1 MGAPTAVNR
10 TAPSTAVGSMDLWI
24 GLGTL
29 GSVGIAVLGTSIGA
43 IPRPGPDRFWF
54 HVTGGGNTWAH
65 LGFYASVALLL
76 AAWVGVGLEARQG
89 GLSVL
94 RCWVI
99 LAFWGLPL
107 FLGPPVFS
115 RDIYSY
121 IAQGLLAHHG
131 LNPYHVAPSALGRGP
146 LLASIASV
154 WRNTASPYGPLFV
167 MVSRA
172 AVSVSGGSLVAQV
185 LVFRA
190 AELVGV
196 AAIMVSLPRLSRRL
210 GTDPGLALWLGALS
224 PLALFSFIASGHND
238 ALMVGL
244 LVAGVT
250 LADGG
255 PPGRRG
261 RPLRAGCPDQ
271 AAGRGGHRVPGG
283 RPVPAATGAGRWR
296 VVLKAVVVPCVVVVG
311 GTLVAG
317 YGWTWLGPTALHV
330 PTELRVLATPAVS
343 LGVFFHAI
351 AHAIG
356 VPVSTSVVVSATQV
370 VCGLLVV
377 AGTLWL
383 LCNAHRLDVVRA
395 IGLALVLFVVGSPTL
410 WPWYLTWGFTLL
422 AATTA
427 QRSRVLAAVAGLAML
442 VVGAGGSPML
452 NGLAYVVTAPLLL
465 AGCAWLFWDR
475 HWQRVVRPCRLRLRR
490 RTAPPT

>member
-1 MGAPTAVNR
+1 MKQA
-10 TAPSTAVGSMDLWI
+10 APSTATGALNLWT
-24 GLGTL
+24 GVGTL
-29 GSVGIAVLGTSIGA
+29 GSIGIAVLGSSIGA
-43 IPRPGPDRFWF
+43 IPRPGADLFWF
-54 HVTGGGNTWAH
+54 HVTGGGYWAAH
-65 LGFYASVALLL
+65 VFFYISVALLL
-76 AAWVGVGLEARQG
+76 GAWVGVGLEARRG
-89 GLSVL
+89 LLSVG
-94 RCWVI
+94 RAWVV
-99 LAFWGLPL
+99 LALWGLPL

-131 LNPYHVAPSALGRGP
+131 LNPYHVAPSALGQGP
-146 LLASIASV
+146 LLSSIASV

-172 AVSVSGGSLVAQV
+172 TVTVSGGSLVSQI
-185 LVFRA
+185 LWFRVT
-190 AELVGV
+190 ELIGV

-250 LADGG
+250 LAVE
-255 PPGRRG
+255 GRFSVG
-261 RPLRAGCPDQ
+261 IALCAV
-271 AAGRGGHRVPGG
+271 AALIK
-283 RPVPAATGAGRWR
+283 VPAAVAIVFLAVVQFRAVAGTERWR
-296 VVLKAVVVPCVVVVG
+296 VVLKAVLITCVVLVG

-317 YGWTWLGPTALHV
+317 YGFTWLGPTALHV

-351 AHAIG
+351 VHGIG
-356 VPVSTSVVVSATQV
+356 VPVSQSAVVTATQF
-370 VCGLLVV
+370 VCGFVVV
-377 AGTLWL
+377 AGVVWL
-383 LCNAHRLDVVRA
+383 LWNVHRLDVVRA

-410 WPWYLTWGFTLL
+410 WPWYLTWGITLL
-422 AATTA
+422 AATTL
-427 QRSRVLAAVAGLAML
+427 QRSRVLAAVAALAML

-452 NGLAYVVTAPLLL
+452 NGIDYVVTAPLLL
-465 AGCAWLFWDR
+465 AGCAWFLWDR
-475 HWQRVVRPCRLRLRR
+475 HWQTVVMGHD
-490 RTAPPT
+490 A

>member
-1 MGAPTAVNR
+1 V
-10 TAPSTAVGSMDLWI
+10 
-24 GLGTL
+24 
-29 GSVGIAVLGTSIGA
+29 
-43 IPRPGPDRFWF
+43 
-54 HVTGGGNTWAH
+54 
-65 LGFYASVALLL
+65 LL
-76 AAWVGVGLEARQG
+76 AL
-89 GLSVL
+89 
-94 RCWVI
+94 
-99 LAFWGLPL
+99 WGLPL

-131 LNPYHVAPSALGRGP
+131 LNPYHVAPSALGHGP
-146 LLASIASV
+146 LLSSISSV

-172 AVSVSGGSLVAQV
+172 TVTVSGGSLLSQI
-185 LVFRA
+185 LSFRA
-190 AELVGV
+190 TELIGV

-250 LADGG
+250 LAVE
-255 PPGRRG
+255 GRFSVG
-261 RPLRAGCPDQ
+261 IALC
-271 AAGRGGHRVPGG
+271 AAAALIK
-283 RPVPAATGAGRWR
+283 VPAAVAIVFLAVVQFRAVAGTERWR
-296 VVLKAVVVPCVVVVG
+296 VVLKAVLIPCVVIVG

-317 YGWTWLGPTALHV
+317 YGFTWLGPTALHV

-351 AHAIG
+351 VHGIG
-356 VPVSTSVVVSATQV
+356 VPVSQSAVVTATQF
-370 VCGLLVV
+370 VCGFLVV
-377 AGTLWL
+377 AGVVWL
-383 LCNAHRLDVVRA
+383 LWNVHRLDVVRA

-410 WPWYLTWGFTLL
+410 WPWYLTWGITLL

-427 QRSRVLAAVAGLAML
+427 QRSRVLAAVAALAML
-442 VVGAGGSPML
+442 VVGAGGTPML
-452 NGLAYVVTAPLLL
+452 NGIDYVVTAPLLL
-465 AGCAWLFWDR
+465 AGCVWFLWDR
-475 HWQRVVRPCRLRLRR
+475 HWQTVVMGHD
-490 RTAPPT
+490 A

>member
-1 MGAPTAVNR
+1 MN
-10 TAPSTAVGSMDLWI
+10 LWT

-43 IPRPGPDRFWF
+43 IPRPGPDRFWVHLSGVGSTPA
-54 HVTGGGNTWAH
+54 HV
-65 LGFYASVALLL
+65 GFYASVTLLL
-76 AAWVGVGLEARQG
+76 GAWVGVGLEARQG
-89 GLSVL
+89 RLSVA

-99 LAFWGLPL
+99 LALWGLPL

-115 RDIYSY
+115 RDLYSY

-131 LNPYHVAPSALGRGP
+131 LNPYHVAPSALGSGP
-146 LLASIASV
+146 LLSSIASV
-154 WRNTASPYGPLFV
+154 WRDTASPYGPLFV

-172 AVSVSGGSLVAQV
+172 TVSLSGGSLVAQV

-190 AELVGV
+190 AELLGV
-196 AAIMVSLPRLSRRL
+196 AAVMVSLPRLSRRL
-210 GTDPGLALWLGALS
+210 STDPGLALWLGALS
-224 PLALFSFIASGHND
+224 PLALLSFIASGHND

-250 LADGG
+250 LATE
-255 PPGRRG
+255 GRLAVG
-261 RPLRAGCPDQ
+261 VALCAL
-271 AAGRGGHRVPGG
+271 AALIKL
-283 RPVPAATGAGRWR
+283 PAAVAIVFLAVVQFRAASGAGRWR
-296 VVLKAVVVPCVVVVG
+296 VVLKAVLVPCVVVVG

-330 PTELRVLATPAVS
+330 PTELRVLATPSVS

-351 AHAIG
+351 AHDVGI
-356 VPVSTSVVVSATQV
+356 PVSRSVVVSGTQL

-383 LCNAHRLDVVRA
+383 VWNAHRLDVVRS
-395 IGLALVLFVVGSPTL
+395 IGLALVLIVVGSPTL
-410 WPWYLTWGFTLL
+410 WPWYLTWGVTLL

-427 QRSRVLAAVAGLAML
+427 QRSKVLAAVAGLAML
-442 VVGAGGSPML
+442 VVGAGGAPML

-475 HWQRVVRPCRLRLRR
+475 HWQTVVMGRD
-490 RTAPPT
+490 A

>member
-1 MGAPTAVNR
+1 VGAPAAVNR
-10 TAPSTAVGSMDLWI
+10 AAPSTAVRSMNLWT

-29 GSVGIAVLGTSIGA
+29 GSVGIAVFGTSIGA
-43 IPRPGPDRFWF
+43 IPRLGSDRFWF
-54 HVTGGGNTWAH
+54 HVTGGGNTSAH
-65 LGFYASVALLL
+65 LGFYVSVALLVG
-76 AAWVGVGLEARQG
+76 AWVGVGLEARQG
-89 GLSVL
+89 RLSVP
-94 RCWVI
+94 RCWAI
-99 LAFWGLPL
+99 LALWGLPL
-107 FLGPPVFS
+107 FLGPPIFS

-131 LNPYHVAPSALGRGP
+131 LDPYHVAPSALGPGP

-154 WRNTASPYGPLFV
+154 WRDTASPYGPLFV

-172 AVSVSGGSLVAQV
+172 AASVSGGSLVAQI

-190 AELVGV
+190 AELLGV
-196 AAIMVSLPRLSRRL
+196 AAIMLSLPRLSRRL

-250 LADGG
+250 LATE
-255 PPGRRG
+255 GRLAVG
-261 RPLRAGCPDQ
+261 VALCALAALIKLPAAVAIVFLAVVQLQ
-271 AAGRGGHRVPGG
+271 AAS
-283 RPVPAATGAGRWR
+283 AAGRWR
-296 VVLKAVVVPCVVVVG
+296 VVLKAVLVPVVVVVG

-351 AHAIG
+351 AHGIG
-356 VPVSTSVVVSATQV
+356 VPVSQSVVVSATQL

-383 LCNAHRLDVVRA
+383 VWNAHRLDVVRA
-395 IGLALVLFVVGSPTL
+395 IGLALVLIVVGSPTL
-410 WPWYLTWGFTLL
+410 WPWYLTWGVTLL

-465 AGCAWLFWDR
+465 AGCAWLLWDR
-475 HWQRVVRPCRLRLRR
+475 HWQTVVVGHD
-490 RTAPPT
+490 A

>member
-1 MGAPTAVNR
+1 VGAPATVNR
-10 TAPSTAVGSMDLWI
+10 AAPTTAVGSMNLWI

-29 GSVGIAVLGTSIGA
+29 GSIGIAVLGTSIGA
-43 IPRPGPDRFWF
+43 IPRPNPDQFWF
-54 HVTGGGNTWAH
+54 HVTGGGNTSAH
-65 LGFYASVALLL
+65 LGFYVSVALLVGS
-76 AAWVGVGLEARQG
+76 WVGVGLQARHG
-89 GLSVL
+89 RLSVL

-99 LAFWGLPL
+99 LALWGLPL
-107 FLGPPVFS
+107 FVGPPVFS
-115 RDIYSY
+115 RDLYSY

-131 LNPYHVAPSALGRGP
+131 LNPYHVAPSALGQGP
-146 LLASIASV
+146 LLSSIASV

-167 MVSRA
+167 MVSRG
-172 AVSVSGGSLVAQV
+172 AVIVSGGSLVSQI

-190 AELVGV
+190 VELLGV

-250 LADGG
+250 LATE
-255 PPGRRG
+255 GRLAVG
-261 RPLRAGCPDQ
+261 VALCALAALIKLPAALAIVFLVVVQFQ
-271 AAGRGGHRVPGG
+271 AASD
-283 RPVPAATGAGRWR
+283 AARWR
-296 VVLKAVVVPCVVVVG
+296 VLLKGVAVPCVVLVA

-317 YGWTWLGPTALHV
+317 YGWTWLGPTALRV
-330 PTELRVLATPAVS
+330 PAELHVLATPAVS

-351 AHAIG
+351 AHDLG
-356 VPVSTSVVVSATQV
+356 VPVSTGVVVSAAQW
-370 VCGLLVV
+370 VCAVLAV

-383 LCNAHRLDVVRA
+383 VWNAHRMDVVRA
-395 IGLALVLFVVGSPTL
+395 IGLALVLVVLGSPTV
-410 WPWYLTWGFTLL
+410 WPWYLTWGLTLL

-442 VVGAGGSPML
+442 VVGAGGSPEL
-452 NGLAYVVTAPLLL
+452 NGLAYVLTAPLLL

-475 HWQRVVRPCRLRLRR
+475 HWQTVVMGH
-490 RTAPPT
+490 AA

>member
-1 MGAPTAVNR
+1 MGAPATVNQVA
-10 TAPSTAVGSMDLWI
+10 APATAVGSMNRWMNAWI

-29 GSVGIAVLGTSIGA
+29 GSIGIAVLGTSIGA
-43 IPRPGPDRFWF
+43 IPRPSPDEFWF
-54 HVTGGGNTWAH
+54 HVSGGGYTVAH
-65 LGFYASVALLL
+65 LGFYVSVALLVG
-76 AAWVGVGLEARQG
+76 AWVGVGLEARRRH
-89 GLSVL
+89 LSEI

-99 LAFWGLPL
+99 LALWGLPL

-115 RDIYSY
+115 RDLYSY

-146 LLASIASV
+146 LLDSIATV
-154 WRNTASPYGPLFV
+154 WRDTASPYGPFFV

-172 AVSVSGGSLVAQV
+172 AVTVSGGSLVTQI

-190 AELVGV
+190 AELLGV
-196 AAIMVSLPRLSRRL
+196 AAIMIFLPRLARRL

-244 LVAGVT
+244 LVAGVA
-250 LADGG
+250 LAME
-255 PPGRRG
+255 GRLG
-261 RPLRAGCPDQ
+261 VGVALCALAALIKLPAALAIVFLAVVQYQ
-271 AAGRGGHRVPGG
+271 AASGSE
-283 RPVPAATGAGRWR
+283 RWR
-296 VVLKAVVVPCVVVVG
+296 VLFKAVLVPCVVVVA
-311 GTLVAG
+311 GTLLAG
-317 YGWTWLGPTALHV
+317 YGWTWLGPAALRV
-330 PTELRVLATPAVS
+330 PAELHVLATPAVS

-351 AHAIG
+351 AHGLGI
-356 VPVSTSVVVSATQV
+356 PVSSGVVVSAAQV
-370 VCGLLVV
+370 VCALLAA

-383 LCNAHRLDVVRA
+383 LWNARRLDVVRA
-395 IGLALVLFVVGSPTL
+395 MGLALVLVVVGSPTL
-410 WPWYLTWGFTLL
+410 WPWYLTWGITLL

-427 QRSRVLAAVAGLAML
+427 QRSKFLATVAGLVML

-465 AGCAWLFWDR
+465 AGCAWFFWDR
-475 HWQRVVRPCRLRLRR
+475 HWQTVVLGH
-490 RTAPPT
+490 AA

>member
-1 MGAPTAVNR
+1 MGTPATMKQA
-10 TAPSTAVGSMDLWI
+10 APSTATGAINLWT
-24 GLGTL
+24 GVGTL
-29 GSVGIAVLGTSIGA
+29 GSIGIAVLGSSIGA
-43 IPRPGPDRFWF
+43 VPRPGADLFWF
-54 HVTGGGNTWAH
+54 HVTGGGYWPAH
-65 LGFYASVALLL
+65 VFFYLAVALLL
-76 AAWVGVGLEARQG
+76 GAWVGLGLEARRG
-89 GLSVL
+89 ALSVG
-94 RCWVI
+94 RAWVV
-99 LAFWGLPL
+99 LALWGLPL

-131 LNPYHVAPSALGRGP
+131 LNPYHVAPSALGQGP
-146 LLASIASV
+146 LLSSIASV

-172 AVSVSGGSLVAQV
+172 TVTVSGGSVVSQILW
-185 LVFRA
+185 FRA
-190 AELVGV
+190 TELIGV

-250 LADGG
+250 LAVEDRFSVGIA
-255 PPGRRG
+255 
-261 RPLRAGCPDQ
+261 LCAV
-271 AAGRGGHRVPGG
+271 AALIKG
-283 RPVPAATGAGRWR
+283 PAAVAIVFLAVVQFRAVAGPERWR
-296 VVLKAVVVPCVVVVG
+296 VVLKAVLIPCVVVVG

-317 YGWTWLGPTALHV
+317 YGFTWLGPTALHV
-330 PTELRVLATPAVS
+330 PTEVRVLATPAVS

-351 AHAIG
+351 VHGIG
-356 VPVSTSVVVSATQV
+356 VPVSQRAVVTATQF
-370 VCGLLVV
+370 VCGFLVV
-377 AGTLWL
+377 AGVVWL
-383 LCNAHRLDVVRA
+383 LWNVHRLDVVRA

-410 WPWYLTWGFTLL
+410 WPWYLTWGITLL

-427 QRSRVLAAVAGLAML
+427 QRSRVLAAVAALAML

-452 NGLAYVVTAPLLL
+452 NGIDYVVTAPLLL
-465 AGCAWLFWDR
+465 AGCVWFLWDR
-475 HWQRVVRPCRLRLRR
+475 HWQTVVMSHRS
-490 RTAPPT
+490 

>member
-1 MGAPTAVNR
+1 MKQA
-10 TAPSTAVGSMDLWI
+10 APSTATGAINLWT
-24 GLGTL
+24 GVGTL
-29 GSVGIAVLGTSIGA
+29 GSIGIAVLGSSIGA
-43 IPRPGPDRFWF
+43 IPRPGADLFWF
-54 HVTGGGNTWAH
+54 HVTGGGYWPAH
-65 LGFYASVALLL
+65 VFFYIAVALLL
-76 AAWVGVGLEARQG
+76 GAWVGVGLEARRG
-89 GLSVL
+89 VLSVG
-94 RCWVI
+94 RAWVL
-99 LAFWGLPL
+99 LALWGLPL

-131 LNPYHVAPSALGRGP
+131 LNPYHVAPSALGHGP
-146 LLASIASV
+146 LLSSISSV

-172 AVSVSGGSLVAQV
+172 TVTVSGGSLLSQI
-185 LVFRA
+185 LSFRA
-190 AELVGV
+190 TELIGV

-250 LADGG
+250 LAVE
-255 PPGRRG
+255 GRFSVG
-261 RPLRAGCPDQ
+261 IALC
-271 AAGRGGHRVPGG
+271 AAAALIK
-283 RPVPAATGAGRWR
+283 VPAAVAIVFLAVVQFRAVAGTERWR
-296 VVLKAVVVPCVVVVG
+296 VVLKAVLIPCVVIVG

-317 YGWTWLGPTALHV
+317 YGFTWLGPTALHV

-351 AHAIG
+351 VHGIG
-356 VPVSTSVVVSATQV
+356 VPVSQSAVVTATQF
-370 VCGLLVV
+370 VCGFLVV
-377 AGTLWL
+377 AGVVWL
-383 LCNAHRLDVVRA
+383 LWNVHRLDVVRA

-410 WPWYLTWGFTLL
+410 WPWYLTWGITLL

-427 QRSRVLAAVAGLAML
+427 QRSRVLAAVAALAML
-442 VVGAGGSPML
+442 VVGAGGTPML
-452 NGLAYVVTAPLLL
+452 NGIDYVVTAPLLL
-465 AGCAWLFWDR
+465 AGCVWFLWDR
-475 HWQRVVRPCRLRLRR
+475 HWQTVVMGHD
-490 RTAPPT
+490 A

>member
-1 MGAPTAVNR
+1 VGWGEGTSTVGAPAAVNR
-10 TAPSTAVGSMDLWI
+10 TAPSTVVSSLNIWT

-43 IPRPGPDRFWF
+43 IPRPGPDLFWF
-54 HVTGGGNTWAH
+54 HVSGLGNTPAH
-65 LGFYASVALLL
+65 LAFYAAVALLL
-76 AAWVGVGLEARQG
+76 GAWVGVGLEARQG
-89 GLSVL
+89 RLSVA
-94 RCWVI
+94 RCWVV
-99 LAFWGLPL
+99 LALWGLPL

-131 LNPYHVAPSALGRGP
+131 LNPYHVAPSALGNGP
-146 LLASIASV
+146 LLASIATV
-154 WRNTASPYGPLFV
+154 WRHTASPYGPLFV

-172 AVSVSGGSLVAQV
+172 AVSVSGGSLVAQIF
-185 LVFRA
+185 VFRA
-190 AELVGV
+190 AELLGV
-196 AAIMVSLPRLSRRL
+196 AAVMVSLPRLSRRL
-210 GTDPGLALWLGALS
+210 GVDPGLALWLGALS
-224 PLALFSFIASGHND
+224 PLALFGFIASGHND

-250 LADGG
+250 LATE
-255 PPGRRG
+255 GRLAVG
-261 RPLRAGCPDQ
+261 VALCAL
-271 AAGRGGHRVPGG
+271 AALIKL
-283 RPVPAATGAGRWR
+283 PAAVAIVFLAVVQIRAASDAERWR
-296 VVLKAVVVPCVVVVG
+296 VVLKAVLVPVAVVVG
-311 GTLVAG
+311 GTVVAG

-351 AHAIG
+351 VHG
-356 VPVSTSVVVSATQV
+356 VGIPVSTSVVVSATQI

-383 LCNAHRLDVVRA
+383 LWNAQGLNVVRA
-395 IGLALVLFVVGSPTL
+395 IGLALVLIVVGSPTL
-410 WPWYLTWGFTLL
+410 WPWYLTWGVTLL

-452 NGLAYVVTAPLLL
+452 NGLDYVVTAPLLL

-475 HWQRVVRPCRLRLRR
+475 HWQAVVTGRVS
-490 RTAPPT
+490 